1 MGASTLLLDEQRSD
15 RNRLL
20 QYVNQMQPSEHVALF
35 YSTRE
40 DKRFILFSHLKA
52 GLDSGGA
59 GIYIATEETPNQ
71 VRHAMRTF
79 GIDVDIFEK
88 SGALQVIHTR
98 GGYVVEGKFSVS
110 KTMEFWK
117 RLFDELSAKGFKS
130 VRVAAEMAYFFKNR
144 LEKEALK
151 YEKLLGKTLGLPSTA
166 ICAYNYN
173 LVRKTAKREFPIELV
188 KAHGA
193 VIFALPESSV
203 VKSF

>member
-1 MGASTLLLDEQRSD
+1 MGASTLFLDEQRLD

-20 QYVNQMQPSEHVALF
+20 QYVNEMQPSEHVALF

-40 DKRFILFSHLKA
+40 DKRFILFSFLKA

-59 GIYIATEETPNQ
+59 GIYVATEETPNR
-71 VRHAMRTF
+71 VRQAMRTF
-79 GIDVDIFEK
+79 GIDVDRFEK
-88 SGALQVIHTR
+88 SEALQVISVR

-117 RLFDELSAKGFKS
+117 RLLAELSAKGFKS

-144 LEKEALK
+144 LEKEAVK
-151 YEKLLGKTLGLPSTA
+151 YEKTLGKRIGLPATA

-173 LVRKTAKREFPIELV
+173 LVRRTAKRDFPVELI

-193 VIFALPESSV
+193 VIFALPETGV